1 MWERNM
7 ACTKLTP
14 EARSTIHLQHARK
27 CTAEEAD
34 QRIIC
39 VADIDRTKFAAG
51 DYLELA
57 SGRLEGR
64 IPKRQRRQFLYLRA
78 STIEPE
84 HLNPSEQRC
93 VAQTIVC
100 VGEFVAADA

>member
-1 MWERNM
+1 MWQRKL
-7 ACTKLTP
+7 ACPKVTP

-27 CTAEEAD
+27 CTAEEVD
-34 QRIIC
+34 QRIIW
-39 VADIDRTKFAAG
+39 VADIDRREFAAG

-78 STIEPE
+78 SIIEPE

-93 VAQTIVC
+93 IAQAII
-100 VGEFVAADA
+100 